1 MDRDELEFLRLGFF
15 MATIVWVSFIFAI
28 YNINYHDDSYIF
40 KANKACEKA
49 NSTLHKLYDDGDILC
64 KNKASFSRY
73 EVTHILQEDN

>member
-1 MDRDELEFLRLGFF
+1 METSEQTAFKAGFF
-15 MATIVWVSFIFAI
+15 IASVLGIAIMFII
-28 YNINYHDDSYIF
+28 YNTSNHDDSYIF